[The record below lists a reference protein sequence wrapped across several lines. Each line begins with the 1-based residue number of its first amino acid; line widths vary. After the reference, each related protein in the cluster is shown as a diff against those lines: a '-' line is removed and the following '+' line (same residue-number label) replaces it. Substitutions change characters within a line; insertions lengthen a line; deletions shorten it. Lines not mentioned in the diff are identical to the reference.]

1 MDSNSQNYVF
11 PKFVR
16 IVTVT
21 QSSIIV
27 ITVVERV
34 RTLAETKIHV
44 RSQTRSFQ
52 WDHVRELNF
61 LMPRILF
68 AA

>member
-27 ITVVERV
+27 ITVVEWI
-34 RTLAETKIHV
+34 RTLVETKIHV
-44 RSQTRSFQ
+44 FNGTM
-52 WDHVRELNF
+52 LGN
-61 LMPRILF
+61 
-68 AA
+68 

>member
-27 ITVVERV
+27 ITVVER
-34 RTLAETKIHV
+34 TLVETKIHV
-44 RSQTRSFQ
+44 FNGTM
-52 WDHVRELNF
+52 LGN
-61 LMPRILF
+61 
-68 AA
+68 